1 MYEYVVNGS
10 YLLESQHET
19 NGTLQGFI
27 KMILQWCHV
36 KWCEQVKGT
45 TKGWDS
51 PRNSNSCHLLP
62 TLSLEGQGQP
72 AVSLSYRRTTQSK
85 LQPEGG
91 SRTQKMV

>member
-1 MYEYVVNGS
+1 
-10 YLLESQHET
+10 
-19 NGTLQGFI
+19 
-27 KMILQWCHV
+27 MILQWCHV

-72 AVSLSYRRTTQSK
+72 AVSLSYRRTTQPK

-91 SRTQKMV
+91 SRNTENGVSLTANWRTAQSVN